1 MLLGTVPFPMTFR
14 NKKINNLQSK
24 INSME
29 TFDLKYWIFV
39 VSVLGFSL
47 ILSFTI
53 KRILSLVIRKRLNLL
68 NADPT
73 NFNFLKNSVVYIILT
88 IAIIVIINKTPALE
102 NFGKALF
109 AGAGII
115 AATIGFAS
123 QKAFSNVISG
133 IFILVFKPFRVYDT
147 IELNNGEVRGVVEEI
162 TLRHTIIKNYENRR
176 VIIPNS
182 RIGEETI
189 TNSNLLD
196 TRIKKHINI
205 GIGYSADID
214 KAKAIMFDVIT
225 SHPLFL
231 DARTEEEIEANQPV
245 LTLRV
250 IDLGEYAVTIRAW
263 AWARTNDDA
272 FVLYC
277 DSIEDIKKRF
287 DREGIEIPFP
297 YRSIVVKNE
306 QDQPK
311 A

>member
-1 MLLGTVPFPMTFR
+1 
-14 NKKINNLQSK
+14 
-24 INSME
+24 ME
-29 TFDLKYWIFV
+29 NFDLKYWIFV
-39 VSVLGFSL
+39 ISVLVFSL
-47 ILSFTI
+47 VLSFTI
-53 KRILSLVIRKRLNLL
+53 KRILSLVIRKRLTLL

-133 IFILVFKPFRVYDT
+133 IFILIFKPFRVYDT
-147 IELNNGEVRGVVEEI
+147 IELNNGEIKGTVEEI
-162 TLRHTIIKNYENRR
+162 TIRHTIIKNYENRR
-176 VIIPNS
+176 IIIPNS

-196 TRIKKHINI
+196 QRIKKHINI

-214 KAKAIMFDVIT
+214 KAKQIMFDVIT
-225 SHPLFL
+225 NHPLFL
-231 DARTEEEIEANQPV
+231 DARTEEDIAEGQP
-245 LTLRV
+245 LLRIRV
-250 IDLGEYAVTIRAW
+250 IELGEYAITIRAW
-263 AWARTNDDA
+263 AWAANNDDA

-277 DSIEDIKKRF
+277 DSIEEIKKRF

-297 YRSIVVKNE
+297 YRNIILKNE
-306 QDQPK
+306 ENT
-311 A
+311 ATSN

>member
-1 MLLGTVPFPMTFR
+1 
-14 NKKINNLQSK
+14 
-24 INSME
+24 ME
-29 TFDLKYWIFV
+29 NFDLKYWIFV
-39 VSVLGFSL
+39 TSVLAFSL

-53 KRILSLVIRKRLNLL
+53 KRILSLVIRKRLTLL

-133 IFILVFKPFRVYDT
+133 IFILIFKPFRVNDA
-147 IELNNGEVRGVVEEI
+147 IELNNGEIAGIVEEI
-162 TLRHTIIKNYENRR
+162 TIRHTIIKNYENRR

-182 RIGEETI
+182 HIGEETI
-189 TNSNLLD
+189 TNSHLLD
-196 TRIKKHINI
+196 QRIKKHINI

-214 KAKAIMFDVIT
+214 KAKQIIYDVIT

-231 DARTEEEIEANQPV
+231 DARTEEDIEGGQP
-245 LTLRV
+245 LLRIRV
-250 IDLGEYAVTIRAW
+250 VDLGEYAVTIRAW
-263 AWARTNDDA
+263 AWANNNDDA

-277 DSIEDIKKRF
+277 DSIEEIKKRF

-297 YRSIVVKNE
+297 YRSIVIKNDE
-306 QDQPK
+306 NQLPD
-311 A
+311 

>member
-1 MLLGTVPFPMTFR
+1 
-14 NKKINNLQSK
+14 
-24 INSME
+24 ME
-29 TFDLKYWIFV
+29 NFDLKYWIFV
-39 VSVLGFSL
+39 ISVLAFSL
-47 ILSFTI
+47 IVSFTI
-53 KRILSLVIRKRLNLL
+53 KRILSLVIRKRLTLL

-123 QKAFSNVISG
+123 QKAFSNVING
-133 IFILVFKPFRVYDT
+133 IFILIFKPFRVNDA
-147 IELNNGEVRGVVEEI
+147 IELNNGEIAGIVEEI
-162 TLRHTIIKNYENRR
+162 TIRHTIIKNYENRR

-189 TNSNLLD
+189 TNSHLLD
-196 TRIKKHINI
+196 QRIKKHINI
-205 GIGYSADID
+205 GIGYSSDID
-214 KAKAIMFDVIT
+214 KAKQIIYDVIT

-231 DARTEEEIEANQPV
+231 DARTEEDIQEGHP
-245 LTLRV
+245 LLRIRV
-250 IDLGEYAVTIRAW
+250 VELGEYAITIRAW
-263 AWARTNDDA
+263 AWANSNDDA

-277 DSIEDIKKRF
+277 DSIEEIKKRF

-297 YRSIVVKNE
+297 YRSVVLKNE
-306 QDQPK
+306 NEKPIS
-311 A
+311 

>member
-1 MLLGTVPFPMTFR
+1 MYD
-14 NKKINNLQSK
+14 
-24 INSME
+24 ME
-29 TFDLKYWIFV
+29 NFDLKYWIFV
-39 VSVLGFSL
+39 ISVLVFSI

-53 KRILSLVIRKRLNLL
+53 KRILSLVIRKRLTLL

-133 IFILVFKPFRVYDT
+133 IFILIFKPFRVYDT
-147 IELNNGEVRGVVEEI
+147 IELNNGEIKGTVEEI
-162 TLRHTIIKNYENRR
+162 TIRHTIIKNYENRR
-176 VIIPNS
+176 IIIPNS

-196 TRIKKHINI
+196 QRIKKHINI

-214 KAKAIMFDVIT
+214 KAKQIMHEVIT
-225 SHPLFL
+225 NHPFFL
-231 DARTEEEIEANQPV
+231 DARTEEDIQEGQP
-245 LTLRV
+245 LLRIRV
-250 IDLGEYAVTIRAW
+250 IELGEYAVTIRAW
-263 AWARTNDDA
+263 AWAANNDDA

-277 DSIEDIKKRF
+277 DSIEEIKKRF

-297 YRSIVVKNE
+297 YRNIVVKNE
-306 QDQPK
+306 VDQLNK
-311 A
+311 

>member
-1 MLLGTVPFPMTFR
+1 
-14 NKKINNLQSK
+14 
-24 INSME
+24 ME
-29 TFDLKYWIFV
+29 KFDYKYWVFV
-39 VSVLGFSL
+39 ISVLVFSL
-47 ILSFTI
+47 ILSFSI
-53 KRILSLVIRKRLNLL
+53 KRILSLVIRKRLTLL

-133 IFILVFKPFRVYDT
+133 IFILIFKPFRVYDT
-147 IELNNGEVRGVVEEI
+147 IELNNGEIKGTVEEI
-162 TLRHTIIKNYENRR
+162 TIRHTIIKNYENRR
-176 VIIPNS
+176 IIIPNS

-196 TRIKKHINI
+196 QRIKKHINI
-205 GIGYSADID
+205 GISYSADID
-214 KAKAIMFDVIT
+214 KAKQIMFDVIT
-225 SHPLFL
+225 SHPLYL
-231 DARTEEEIEANQPV
+231 DARTEEDIAEGQP
-245 LTLRV
+245 LLRIRV
-250 IDLGEYAVTIRAW
+250 VDLGEYAVTIRAW
-263 AWARTNDDA
+263 AWARNNDDS

-277 DSIEDIKKRF
+277 DSIEEIKKRF

-297 YRSIVVKNE
+297 YRNIIVKNE
-306 QDQPK
+306 ED
-311 A
+311 

>member
-1 MLLGTVPFPMTFR
+1 MEA
-14 NKKINNLQSK
+14 INLR
-24 INSME
+24 
-29 TFDLKYWIFV
+29 YWIFV
-39 VSVLGFSL
+39 ISVLGFSFL
-47 ILSFTI
+47 LSMLI
-53 KRILSLVIRKRLNLL
+53 KRILTLVIRKRLTLM

-73 NFNFLKNSVVYIILT
+73 NFNFLKNSVVYIIMT
-88 IAIIVIINKTPALE
+88 IAIIVIINKTPELE

-133 IFILVFKPFRVYDT
+133 IFILIFKPFRVYDT
-147 IELNNGEVRGVVEEI
+147 IELNRGEIVGVVEEI
-162 TLRHTIIKNYENRR
+162 TIRHTIIKNYQNQR

-214 KAKAIMFDVIT
+214 KAKQIMFEVIT
-225 SHPLFL
+225 NHPLFL
-231 DARTEEEIEANQPV
+231 DTRTEEEIVAGRSP
-245 LTLRV
+245 LTIRV
-250 IDLGEYAVTIRAW
+250 VDLGEYAITIRAW
-263 AWARTNDDA
+263 AWAASNEDA

-277 DSIEDIKKRF
+277 DSIEEIKKRF

-297 YRSIVVKNE
+297 YRNLIVKREE
-306 QDQPK
+306 QPQ

>member
-1 MLLGTVPFPMTFR
+1 MEA
-14 NKKINNLQSK
+14 INLR
-24 INSME
+24 
-29 TFDLKYWIFV
+29 YWIFV
-39 VSVLGFSL
+39 ISVLGFSFL
-47 ILSFTI
+47 LSMLI
-53 KRILSLVIRKRLNLL
+53 KRILTLVIRKRLTLM

-73 NFNFLKNSVVYIILT
+73 NFNFLKNSVVYIIMT
-88 IAIIVIINKTPALE
+88 IAIIVIINKTPELE

-133 IFILVFKPFRVYDT
+133 IFILIFKPFRVYDT
-147 IELNNGEVRGVVEEI
+147 IELNRGEIVGVVEEI
-162 TLRHTIIKNYENRR
+162 TIRHTIIKNYQNQR

-196 TRIKKHINI
+196 TRIK
-205 GIGYSADID
+205 
-214 KAKAIMFDVIT
+214 AKQIMFEVIT
-225 SHPLFL
+225 NHPLFL
-231 DARTEEEIEANQPV
+231 DTRTEEEIVAGRSP
-245 LTLRV
+245 LTIRV
-250 IDLGEYAVTIRAW
+250 VDLGEYAITIRAW
-263 AWARTNDDA
+263 AWAASNEDA

-277 DSIEDIKKRF
+277 DSIEEIKKRF

-297 YRSIVVKNE
+297 YRNLIVKREE
-306 QDQPK
+306 QPQ